1 MISPSLLLL
10 FLISVDF
17 LGARLDLCDVRG
29 MTPLSWCYLAARH
42 ELAAQMLTLSKHCQ
56 ASSHVYRPNVYSNG
70 ELHFAAVVNSG
81 RSNATVTTRIDPATE
96 RKVTDVV
103 LHDHDYPSQ
112 QQQGR

>member
-1 MISPSLLLL
+1 M
-10 FLISVDF
+10 LIF
-17 LGARLDLCDVRG
+17 LGARLDLRDVRG
-29 MTPLSWCYLAARH
+29 MTPLNWCYFAARH

-56 ASSHVYRPNVYSNG
+56 ASSHVYRPKVYSNG

-103 LHDHDYPSQ
+103 VHDLYLPPHKAAWSAGSSQ
-112 QQQGR
+112 QQQGC